1 MLQKL
6 RDKSSG
12 WIATTI
18 IVLLM
23 VPFLFVIDSS
33 YLGGVGANN
42 VARVQAPPTW
52 WKSAPS
58 FWPVSMLWRDAE
70 ITSDAFRTRF
80 EQARM
85 AAREQQGDDFDPRQ
99 FESLENK
106 RLVLDQLIDEQVVR
120 LAADEEGIVIGDAAV
135 AQYIQQIPAFQRD
148 GKFDPDQYRL
158 ALAQGGVASS
168 PAAFDAMVRDSL
180 KQAVIPTALANSG
193 FVTAGEA
200 ERLFKLLGQTRDVQ
214 LAVVEP
220 VAADVAAVTD
230 AQISQWYADHGD
242 DFRQAEQ
249 VSVEYVELL
258 ASALPAPVAAD
269 EAALRARY
277 ETEKARFVAPEQ
289 RRAAHILIEAGSDKA
304 AARAKAQALAEQARN
319 GADFAQLARDNS
331 ADPGSKDA
339 GGELGWVER
348 GVMVG
353 AFEDALFAMQAGQI
367 AGPVETDF
375 GFHVIKLEELKGGQG
390 KPFEEVRDQ
399 LAVEQ
404 LRADAEG
411 AFNALSTKVVD
422 EVYRN
427 PTALAPAAA
436 AAGLELKTAGPYSRD
451 QAVGILAHPQLLR
464 LAFSEVLIADG
475 TVSEPVEIAPGHT
488 VLLRVS
494 AHQPETAQPLEQ
506 VRDQVA
512 AAVAADVA
520 DKAMQAK
527 ADALLAQLADG
538 KATLAEVAAKAG
550 LQVQALDK
558 LPRGVPVPGAKANA
572 EIFRAQAPV
581 DGKPGHGKLKLDD
594 GRHAVFALTAV
605 TAGDVAQVPEVQRQ
619 MLTEQLSQLDGN
631 NAAEAFVRGMRARFK
646 VQVSEEQL

>member
-23 VPFLFVIDSS
+23 IPFLFVIDAS

-42 VARVQAPPTW
+42 VARVQAPPSW

-58 FWPVSMLWRDAE
+58 FWPASMLWRSAE
-70 ITSDAFRTRF
+70 ITSDDFRTRF
-80 EQARM
+80 EQVRM
-85 AAREQQGDDFDPRQ
+85 STREQQGEDFDPRQ

-106 RLVLDQLIDEQVVR
+106 LLVLDQLIDEQVVA
-120 LAADEEGIVIGDAAV
+120 LAADEAGIVIGDAAV

-148 GKFDPDQYRL
+148 GKFDADQYRL
-158 ALAQGGVASS
+158 ALAQGGVANS
-168 PAAFDAMVRDSL
+168 PAAFDALVRNSL

-214 LAVVEP
+214 LAVVDA
-220 VAADVAAVTD
+220 VAPEVSTVTD
-230 AQISQWYADHGD
+230 AQITQWYADHGD

-258 ASALPAPVAAD
+258 ASQLPPPVAAD
-269 EAALRARY
+269 EATLRARY

-304 AARAKAQALAEQARN
+304 ASRAKAAALAEQARA
-319 GADFAQLARDNS
+319 GGDFAQLARENS
-331 ADPGSKDA
+331 ADPGSKDN

-353 AFEDALFAMQAGQI
+353 AFEDALFAMQAGEI

-375 GFHVIKLEELKGGQG
+375 GFHVLKLEEVQGGEG
-390 KPFEEVRDQ
+390 KPFEEVRAQ
-399 LAVEQ
+399 LAEEQ
-404 LRADAEG
+404 LRGDAEG
-411 AFNALSTKVVD
+411 AFNALSTKLVD

-427 PTALAPAAA
+427 PTALAPAATV
-436 AAGLELKTAGPYSRD
+436 AGVELKTAGPYSRD

-488 VLLRVS
+488 VMLRVS
-494 AHQPETAQPLEQ
+494 AHQAEARLPLEQ
-506 VRDQVA
+506 VRGRVA
-512 AAVAADVA
+512 AAVAADAA
-520 DKAMQAK
+520 DKAMLARV
-527 ADALLAQLADG
+527 DALLAEVADG
-538 KATLAEVAAKAG
+538 KTSLADAASKAG
-550 LQVQALDK
+550 LSVQALDK
-558 LPRGVPVPGAKANA
+558 LPRGVPVPGAEANA
-572 EIFRAQAPV
+572 AIFRAQSPA
-581 DGKPGHGKLKLDD
+581 DGKPHYGKVKLDD
-594 GRHAVFALTAV
+594 GRHALYALTAV
-605 TAGDVAQVPEVQRQ
+605 TAGDVAQVPEQQRQ
-619 MLTEQLSQLDGN
+619 MLTEQLSQIDGN
-631 NAAEAFVRGMRARFK
+631 NAAEAFVRGMREHYK
-646 VQVSEEQL
+646 VQVSEDQL

>member
-42 VARVQAPPTW
+42 VARVQAPPSW

-58 FWPVSMLWRDAE
+58 FWPVSMMWRSAE
-70 ITSDAFRTRF
+70 ITSDDFRTRF
-80 EQARM
+80 EQVRM
-85 AAREQQGDDFDPRQ
+85 SAREQQGDAFDPRQ

-106 RLVLDQLIDEQVVR
+106 RLVLEQLIDEQVVR
-120 LAADEEGIVIGDAAV
+120 LAADEAGIVIGDAAV

-148 GKFDPDQYRL
+148 GKFDADQYRL
-158 ALAQGGVASS
+158 ALSQGGVARS
-168 PAAFDAMVRDSL
+168 PAAFDALVRDSL
-180 KQAVIPTALANSG
+180 KQAVIPTALARSG

-214 LAVVEP
+214 LAVVDP

-230 AQISQWYADHGD
+230 AQITQWYADHGD
-242 DFRQAEQ
+242 DFRQPEQ

-258 ASALPAPVAAD
+258 ASQLPPPVAAD

-277 ETEKARFVAPEQ
+277 EAEKVRFVAPEQ

-304 AARAKAQALAEQARN
+304 AARGKAQALAEQARA
-319 GADFAQLARDNS
+319 GADFAQLARENS
-331 ADPGSKDA
+331 ADPGSKDS

-353 AFEDALFAMQAGQI
+353 AFEDALFAMKTGEI

-375 GFHVIKLEELKGGQG
+375 GFHVLKLEETKGGEG
-390 KPFEEVRDQ
+390 KPFEEVREQ
-399 LAVEQ
+399 LAAEQ

-411 AFNALSTKVVD
+411 AFNALSTKLVD

-451 QAVGILAHPQLLR
+451 DAVGILAHPQLLR

-475 TVSEPVEIAPGHT
+475 TVSEPVEISPGHT
-488 VLLRVS
+488 VMLRVS
-494 AHQPETAQPLEQ
+494 AHQAEAAQPLEQ
-506 VRDQVA
+506 VRDKVA

-520 DKAMQAK
+520 DKAMLAK
-527 ADALLAQLADG
+527 VDALLASVADG
-538 KATLAEVAAKAG
+538 KTTLADAAGKAG
-550 LQVQALDK
+550 LSVQALDK

-572 EIFRAQAPV
+572 EIFRAQAPAE
-581 DGKPGHGKLKLDD
+581 GKPTYGKLKLDD
-594 GRHAVFALTAV
+594 GRHALFALTAV
-605 TAGDVAQVPEVQRQ
+605 TAGDVAQVPEQQRQ
-619 MLTEQLSQLDGN
+619 MLTEQLSQIDGN
-631 NAAEAFVRGMRARFK
+631 NAAEAFVRGMREHFK
-646 VQVSEEQL
+646 VQVSEDQL

>member
-1 MLQKL
+1 
-6 RDKSSG
+6 
-12 WIATTI
+12 
-18 IVLLM
+18 
-23 VPFLFVIDSS
+23 
-33 YLGGVGANN
+33 
-42 VARVQAPPTW
+42 
-52 WKSAPS
+52 
-58 FWPVSMLWRDAE
+58 
-70 ITSDAFRTRF
+70 
-80 EQARM
+80 
-85 AAREQQGDDFDPRQ
+85 
-99 FESLENK
+99 
-106 RLVLDQLIDEQVVR
+106 
-120 LAADEEGIVIGDAAV
+120 
-135 AQYIQQIPAFQRD
+135 
-148 GKFDPDQYRL
+148 
-158 ALAQGGVASS
+158 
-168 PAAFDAMVRDSL
+168 
-180 KQAVIPTALANSG
+180 
-193 FVTAGEA
+193 
-200 ERLFKLLGQTRDVQ
+200 
-214 LAVVEP
+214 
-220 VAADVAAVTD
+220 
-230 AQISQWYADHGD
+230 
-242 DFRQAEQ
+242 
-249 VSVEYVELL
+249 
-258 ASALPAPVAAD
+258 
-269 EAALRARY
+269 
-277 ETEKARFVAPEQ
+277 
-289 RRAAHILIEAGSDKA
+289 
-304 AARAKAQALAEQARN
+304 
-319 GADFAQLARDNS
+319 
-331 ADPGSKDA
+331 
-339 GGELGWVER
+339 
-348 GVMVG
+348 MVG
-353 AFEDALFAMQAGQI
+353 AFEDALFAMKAGEI

-404 LRADAEG
+404 LRADAEA

-436 AAGLELKTAGPYSRD
+436 AAGVELKTAGPYSRD

-494 AHQPETAQPLEQ
+494 AHQPETAQPLDQ

-538 KATLAEVAAKAG
+538 KATLPEVAEKAG

-646 VQVSEEQL
+646 VQVSEDQL

>member
-23 VPFLFVIDSS
+23 IPFLFVIDSS

-58 FWPVSMLWRDAE
+58 FWPVSLLWRNAE
-70 ITSDAFRTRF
+70 ITSDDFRTRF

-85 AAREQQGDDFDPRQ
+85 SAREQAGDEFDPRQ

-106 RLVLDQLIDEQVVR
+106 RLILDQLVDEQVVR
-120 LAADEEGIVIGDAAV
+120 LAADEAGIVIGDAAV

-158 ALAQGGVASS
+158 AIAQGGVART

-180 KQAVIPTALANSG
+180 KQAVIPSALAGSG

-200 ERLFKLLGQTRDVQ
+200 DRLFKLLGQTRDVQ
-214 LAVVEP
+214 LVVVDAVP
-220 VAADVAAVTD
+220 ADVSKVTD
-230 AQISQWYADHGD
+230 AQITQWYAEHGQ
-242 DFRQAEQ
+242 DFRQPEQ
-249 VSVEYVELL
+249 VSVEYMEVL
-258 ASALPAPVAAD
+258 ASQLPAPTAAD
-269 EAALRARY
+269 EATLRARY
-277 ETEKARFVAPEQ
+277 EAEKARFVAPEQ

-304 AARAKAQALAEQARN
+304 AARAKAAALAEQARG
-319 GADFAQLARDNS
+319 GADFAQLARENS
-331 ADPGSKDA
+331 ADPGSRDS

-367 AGPVETDF
+367 TGPVETDF
-375 GFHVIKLEELKGGQG
+375 GFHVLKLEEVKGGQG

-399 LAVEQ
+399 LAAEQ

-411 AFNALSTKVVD
+411 AFNALTTKLVD

-436 AAGLELKTAGPYSRD
+436 AAGLEMKTAGPYSRD

-464 LAFSEVLIADG
+464 QAFSEVLIADG
-475 TVSEPVEIAPGHT
+475 TVGEPVEIAPGHT
-488 VLLRVS
+488 VMLRVS
-494 AHQPETAQPLEQ
+494 AHQAEAAQPLEQ

-520 DKAMQAK
+520 DKAMLAK
-527 ADALLAQLADG
+527 ADALLAAVADG
-538 KATLAEVAAKAG
+538 KTSLSDAAGKAG
-550 LQVQALDK
+550 LSVQALDQ
-558 LPRGVPVPGAKANA
+558 LPRGVPVPGTQANA
-572 EIFRAQAPV
+572 TIFRAQPPAE
-581 DGKPGHGKLKLDD
+581 GKPGYGKLKLDD

-605 TAGDVAQVPEVQRQ
+605 TAGDVQQVPEAQRQ
-619 MLTEQLSQLDGN
+619 MLVQQLSQIDGN
-631 NAAEAFVRGMRARFK
+631 NAAEAFVRGIRERFK
-646 VQVSEEQL
+646 VQVNEDQL

>member
-23 VPFLFVIDSS
+23 IPFLFVIDAS

-52 WKSAPS
+52 WKGAPS

-80 EQARM
+80 EQVRM
-85 AAREQQGDDFDPRQ
+85 SEREAQGDNFDPRQ

-106 RLVLDQLIDEQVVR
+106 LLVLDQLIDEQVVR
-120 LAADEEGIVIGDAAV
+120 LAADDAGIVIGDAAV

-148 GKFDPDQYRL
+148 GKFDADQYRL

-180 KQAVIPTALANSG
+180 KQAVIPTALARSG

-200 ERLFKLLGQTRDVQ
+200 DRLFKLLGQTRDVQ
-214 LAVVEP
+214 LAVLDQ
-220 VAADVAAVTD
+220 VAADASAVTEE
-230 AQISQWYADHGD
+230 QVNQWYADHAD

-249 VSVEYVELL
+249 VSVEYVEVL
-258 ASALPAPVAAD
+258 ASQLPPPVAAD
-269 EAALRARY
+269 EATLRARY

-289 RRAAHILIEAGSDKA
+289 RRAAHILIEAGDDKQ
-304 AARAKAQALAEQARN
+304 AARAKAAELAEQARG
-319 GADFAQLARDNS
+319 GADFAALAQANS
-331 ADPGSKDA
+331 ADPGSKDN

-353 AFEDALFAMQAGQI
+353 AFEDALFAMQAGEI

-375 GFHVIKLEELKGGQG
+375 GFHVLKLDEIQGGQG
-390 KPFEEVRDQ
+390 KPFEEVREQ
-399 LAVEQ
+399 LAAEQ
-404 LRADAEG
+404 LRNDAEAG
-411 AFNALSTKVVD
+411 FSAITGKLID
-422 EVYRN
+422 EINRN

-436 AAGLELKTAGPYSRD
+436 AAEVELKTEGPYSRE

-488 VLLRVS
+488 VMLRVS
-494 AHQPETAQPLEQ
+494 AHQPEAAQPLEQ
-506 VRDQVA
+506 VREQVA

-527 ADALLAQLADG
+527 ADALLAELADG
-538 KATLAEVAAKAG
+538 KTSLADAAAKAG
-550 LQVQALDK
+550 LTVQALDK
-558 LPRGVPVPGAKANA
+558 LPRGVPVPGARANA
-572 EIFRAQAPV
+572 DIFRAQAPAE
-581 DGKPGHGKLKLDD
+581 GKPNHGKLKLDD

-605 TAGDVAQVPEVQRQ
+605 TPGDVEQVPEQQRQ
-619 MLTEQLSQLDGN
+619 MLTQQLSQIDGN
-631 NAAEAFVRGMRARFK
+631 SAAEAFVAGMRKHFK
-646 VQVSEEQL
+646 VQVSEAQL